1 MGPANDSPPI
11 LRELMLEGMS
21 TARFNLSHGDH
32 DSHRKKFALV
42 SKLRKELKLPIAT
55 LLDTKGPE
63 IRVKQ
68 FQDGRA
74 ELSANDIFVLTT
86 QDVMGD
92 HTKVSITYQDLPQ
105 DIQTGAMVL
114 IDDGLIAMQVISTND
129 TDISCKVLNSGV
141 VSNNKGINVPGTV
154 LSMPYLSKQD
164 EADLCFA
171 VETGFDF
178 VATSFTRTADDVLAV
193 RSCLAEHGGQKVRI
207 IAKIEN
213 AEGVKNIDE
222 IIRVADGVMVARGD
236 MGVEIPMED
245 VPIFQ
250 KMIIEK
256 VYQAGKIVITATQM
270 LESMIHHP
278 RPTRAEANDIANAI
292 YDGTSAI
299 MLSGETAAGKY
310 PVEALKTMVKIATR
324 AEQEIDYIE
333 NFNRC
338 TQSGKMQK
346 TDIPDAISHATC
358 TTAHD
363 LGASAIVTVTHS
375 GRTAR
380 SISRFRPDAP
390 IIGCGLTE
398 QVCRQLNLS
407 WGVIPIQIQE
417 KKDAEDLFT
426 TAVDTA
432 EKMGLIEA
440 GTLAVITAGVPL
452 GISGTTNMMK
462 VQVVGHILITGT
474 GVTQKSV
481 CGNLCVCETEQEALK
496 RFKEGDILVIP
507 ETTNR
512 LIPLLRSARG
522 LITEQ
527 AGAGSHAATIGM
539 ALDLAVIVGAENATK
554 ILKSN
559 AVVYLNAKKGIVSS
573 EIYPENQPQVAT
585 ATQQSAAAAN
595 PQTSTKSEEA

>member
-1 MGPANDSPPI
+1 MRKTKIICTMGPANDSPQI

-32 DSHRKKFALV
+32 TSHKKKFDLIE
-42 SKLRKELKLPIAT
+42 KLRKELKLPIAT

-68 FQDGRA
+68 FQDGMV
-74 ELSANDIFVLTT
+74 ELKENDIFVLTT

-92 HTKVSITYQDLPQ
+92 HTKVGITYKDLPS

-154 LSMPYLSKQD
+154 LSIPYLSEQD
-164 EADLCFA
+164 AADIAFG
-171 VETGFDF
+171 VKTGFDF
-178 VATSFTRTADDVLAV
+178 VATSFTRTAEDLLAV
-193 RSCLAEHGGQKVRI
+193 RNCLLEHGGQNLRI

-213 AEGVKNIDE
+213 AEGVRNIDE

-236 MGVEIPMED
+236 MGVEIPMEE
-245 VPIFQ
+245 VPILQ

-256 VYQAGKIVITATQM
+256 VYKAGKIVITATQM
-270 LESMIHHP
+270 LESMIKNP

-324 AEQEIDYIE
+324 AEQDIDFIE
-333 NFNRC
+333 NFNNR
-338 TQSGKMQK
+338 TRDGKMQK

-380 SISRFRPDAP
+380 SISRFRPDSP
-390 IIGCGLTE
+390 IIGCALTE

-407 WGVIPIQIQE
+407 WGVIPIVIQE
-417 KKDAEDLFT
+417 KKNAEELFGV
-426 TAVDTA
+426 AVDTA
-432 EKMGLIEA
+432 EKMGLIQA

-462 VQVVGHILITGT
+462 VQVVGHILVSGT
-474 GVTQKSV
+474 GITNRRV
-481 CGNLCVCETEQEALK
+481 CANLCVCENEQQALE

-507 ETTNR
+507 ETSNR
-512 LIPLLRSARG
+512 IMPLLRCASG
-522 LITEQ
+522 IITEQ
-527 AGAGSHAATIGM
+527 DGPNSHAATIGM
-539 ALDLAVIVGAENATK
+539 AMDIPVIVGAAQATK

-559 AVVYLNAKKGIVSS
+559 AVVYFDAKKGIVSS
-573 EIYPENQPQVAT
+573 EIYPGNQ
-585 ATQQSAAAAN
+585 
-595 PQTSTKSEEA
+595 KK